1 MEDLG
6 ASSAAFAKGL
16 AQVGDGQAL
25 ERKRL
30 RLLGSINVKPSI
42 IPGSPGQVGDRKE
55 IRRKRLRIVVQ
66 LM

>member
-30 RLLGSINVKPSI
+30 RILGSINVKPSI
-42 IPGSPGQVGDRKE
+42 IPAAQGRFVTSVDQRVKLCCRG
-55 IRRKRLRIVVQ
+55 
-66 LM
+66 